1 MSEDDASPGPLAGLD
16 VIDFGHYFA
25 APIAAMLLADQGAN
39 VVRVLAPDGPELPD
53 PQHRVVNR
61 IKKIVTLD
69 LRTQEGR
76 QAACGLAEKADV
88 AIESFRPG
96 VMAGRGLDH
105 ATLAKTNPG
114 LIYLSLPG
122 FASTDSERAGIQAW
136 EGVVSAASALYTTG
150 MRQRLNFP
158 PLYVPA
164 PICSTFA
171 AMHGAI
177 AVLSALAYRDRTGR
191 GTCLEVPLVNAGIS
205 TCTRS
210 FVYDG
215 GRLRA
220 ETSPPTELPPYLSSL
235 VIDESDDKATR
246 RTKLEG
252 FSQLA
257 PPIFTTHRYRTADD
271 RQLLVM
277 PIKPEM
283 AERFFEILG
292 LTARLK
298 AEAFVIESPWER
310 YDLGLGNNLASSWTM
325 DRKRS
330 LRVIELASEAIAK
343 RDAAHWESAFA
354 QAGIPI
360 AVIRSR
366 AEWLA
371 TESVR
376 AAGLTTQMDG
386 GRTQLTVAGPVTD
399 VSGPAGTRIDLSP
412 REPEPIAVE
421 EAEALFHPAM
431 KTSADDAGAAIRKSE
446 LLAGLK
452 VLDLCNVVAG
462 PNAAY
467 TLAQFGADVIR
478 IEPPRS
484 FNLPMHLEWTLEVNQ
499 GKRSTILDL
508 GTTPGREVFDRLV
521 RWADVIVHNRLDDV
535 AERLGMSRAQLQAIH
550 PGVVVCQ
557 NSAFGGPHGGPW
569 DRVPGYDPMPNM
581 TTGLDVLAGTPDSP
595 RGMTEIFADLMGGL
609 GTAFGGLL
617 ALHQLRRHG
626 HAGEA
631 RSSLARGASY
641 YQLPFMID
649 EDGRSDWGQG
659 EGPDARGD
667 APWQRMYASR
677 NGWIYVGTRADRREE
692 LARTVTGRAEA
703 TESDLE
709 GAFAEKDVAHWMEVL
724 TSADIGCHP
733 VTSLEDLLA
742 AARTR
747 TVENT
752 PEDEQATG
760 ALEMLRWPDHP
771 SGLPMVL
778 PAPAWVQVG
787 PDQSYRRLAPTPK
800 VGEHTCEVLAEL
812 GYSESEIERL
822 LALRVAHEYL
832 PAIGDRETYF
842 FRQQKLEKA

>member
-1 MSEDDASPGPLAGLD
+1 MSEDNASPGPLAGVD
-16 VIDFGHYFA
+16 VVDFGHYFA

-39 VVRVLAPDGPELPD
+39 VVRVLAPDGPELSD

-61 IKKIVTLD
+61 NKKIVTLD
-69 LRTQEGR
+69 LRTKEGQ
-76 QAACGLAEKADV
+76 QAASALAEKADV

-96 VMAGRGLDH
+96 VMASRGLDH

-191 GTCLEVPLVNAGIS
+191 GTSLEVPLVNAGIS

-220 ETSPPTELPPYLSSL
+220 EISPPTELPPYLSSL
-235 VIDESDDKATR
+235 VIDESDDEATR
-246 RTKLEG
+246 RAKLEA

-257 PPIFTTHRYRTADD
+257 PPIFTTHRYTTADS

-298 AEAFVIESPWER
+298 GEGFVIESPWER

-330 LRVIELASEAIAK
+330 LRVIELASEAIEK
-343 RDAAHWESAFA
+343 QDAAHWEAAFA

-366 AEWLA
+366 DEWLA

-376 AAGLTTQMDG
+376 AAGLTMQMDDG
-386 GRTQLTVAGPVTD
+386 QTQLTVAGPVAD

-412 REPEPIAVE
+412 REPEPIAVDA
-421 EAEALFHPAM
+421 AEALFHPAA
-431 KTSADDAGAAIRKSE
+431 KTSEPDTSAGIRKSE

-478 IEPPRS
+478 VEPPRS

-508 GTTPGREVFDRLV
+508 GTTPGREVFARLV
-521 RWADVIVHNRLDDV
+521 RWADVVVHNRLDDV
-535 AERLGMSRAQLQAIH
+535 AERLGMSCAQLQAIH
-550 PGVVVCQ
+550 PEVVVCQ
-557 NSAFGGPHGGPW
+557 NSAFGGPH
-569 DRVPGYDPMPNM
+569 
-581 TTGLDVLAGTPDSP
+581 
-595 RGMTEIFADLMGGL
+595 
-609 GTAFGGLL
+609 
-617 ALHQLRRHG
+617 
-626 HAGEA
+626 
-631 RSSLARGASY
+631 RSSW
-641 YQLPFMID
+641 
-649 EDGRSDWGQG
+649 DGV
-659 EGPDARGD
+659 P
-667 APWQRMYASR
+667 
-677 NGWIYVGTRADRREE
+677 
-692 LARTVTGRAEA
+692 
-703 TESDLE
+703 
-709 GAFAEKDVAHWMEVL
+709 
-724 TSADIGCHP
+724 
-733 VTSLEDLLA
+733 
-742 AARTR
+742 
-747 TVENT
+747 
-752 PEDEQATG
+752 
-760 ALEMLRWPDHP
+760 
-771 SGLPMVL
+771 
-778 PAPAWVQVG
+778 
-787 PDQSYRRLAPTPK
+787 
-800 VGEHTCEVLAEL
+800 
-812 GYSESEIERL
+812 
-822 LALRVAHEYL
+822 
-832 PAIGDRETYF
+832 
-842 FRQQKLEKA
+842 